1 MYFSEVCQLD
11 STHERSFQLYMN
23 EFLVL
28 GIIPQYGKVI
38 ELSLINLNASA
49 NTSFFLFASST
60 STSPLLI
67 NALEVFTISDE
78 ITDGTS
84 RDDVEGL
91 ASLKE
96 KFEILQDWNGDP
108 WLPSPFKWECVNCST
123 GATPCVTA
131 LYLNDFDLLDS
142 LPDLSSMDALEIIL
156 YLHNNSLNG
165 EIPDFLGNFPNLRQ
179 LNLADND
186 FSGLMPTSLSKNTK
200 LKLV

>member
-11 STHERSFQLYMN
+11 STQERSFQLYMN
-23 EFLVL
+23 ELPVV
-28 GIIPQYGKVI
+28 GIIPQYGKVT
-38 ELSLINLNASA
+38 ELSLMNLTASA

-60 STSPLLI
+60 STLPLLI

-78 ITDGTS
+78 LTDGTS

-108 WLPSPFKWECVNCST
+108 CLPSPFKWE
-123 GATPCVTA
+123 
-131 LYLNDFDLLDS
+131 YLRDFELLGS
-142 LPDLSSMDALEIIL
+142 LPDFSSMDALEIM
-156 YLHNNSLNG
+156 
-165 EIPDFLGNFPNLRQ
+165 
-179 LNLADND
+179 NLADND
-186 FSGLMPTSLSKNTK
+186 FSGPVPTSLSKNAK